1 MFKVLIEFF
10 EHNSYMDCC
19 VSDPLGENPA
29 ENDPAGHE
37 HSVREGAEKVEGA
50 PIQLMLHLTS

>member
-1 MFKVLIEFF
+1 
-10 EHNSYMDCC
+10 MDCC